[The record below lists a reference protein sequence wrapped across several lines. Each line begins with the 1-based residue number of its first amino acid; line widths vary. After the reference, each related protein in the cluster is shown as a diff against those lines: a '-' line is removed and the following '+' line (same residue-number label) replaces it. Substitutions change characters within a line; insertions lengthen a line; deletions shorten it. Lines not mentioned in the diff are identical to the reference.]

1 MTGEV
6 KVYKLR
12 INMKY
17 KHGRGIA
24 HVLKNPEVLGEECPN
39 MIWLR
44 VKVVEEDGNSEIKNF
59 SYHKHHKVILA

>member
-1 MTGEV
+1 
-6 KVYKLR
+6 
-12 INMKY
+12 MKY